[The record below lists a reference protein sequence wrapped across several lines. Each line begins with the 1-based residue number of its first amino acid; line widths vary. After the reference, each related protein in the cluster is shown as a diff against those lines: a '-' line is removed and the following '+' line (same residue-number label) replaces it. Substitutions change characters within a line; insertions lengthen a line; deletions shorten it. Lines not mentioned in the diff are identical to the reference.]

1 MSTTSQ
7 PLFIGMVNLCI
18 KINSDIT
25 LNHAISHL
33 TSWIILWQNEHN
45 LFLYLPNQL
54 NPIGS
59 LPEAVAKMLIP
70 FLGAPQNF
78 MHCGPGGAWIENCQS
93 NHTQRRVVEGVFM
106 TDPDEPSSS
115 QKPNLAFMFFT

>member
-1 MSTTSQ
+1 MSTPSQ
-7 PLFIGMVNLCI
+7 PLCIGMINICI

-25 LNHAISHL
+25 LNNDISSL
-33 TSWIILWQNEHN
+33 RSWIILLNNQHI

-59 LPEAVAKMLIP
+59 LPEAVAETLIP
-70 FLGAPQNF
+70 FLRAPQTL

-93 NHTQRRVVEGVFM
+93 NPNQTLFVKGVFM

-115 QKPNLAFMFFT
+115 